1 MQWTDERIEMLKQ
14 LWGQGLTASQI
25 AERLGGVSRNA
36 VIGKAHRLGLSSR
49 PSPIRG
55 GAPSGPRPARKRAS
69 SAPRVAAAPGTA
81 TATATRPA
89 EETAKA
95 ETPPP
100 APKRTP
106 RRAAT
111 GGTKACMWPLGDPKE
126 QNFHFCEEPAEPGR
140 PYCAAHCAQ
149 AYQRRSE
156 EAA

>member
-1 MQWTDERIEMLKQ
+1 MEWTDDRINLLKQ

-55 GAPSGPRPARKRAS
+55 GVTPGPRPARKPR
-69 SAPRVAAAPGTA
+69 SAPSARPAAGAAASPSTNA
-81 TATATRPA
+81 AEAAPA
-89 EETAKA
+89 
-95 ETPPP
+95 P
-100 APKRTP
+100 APKPAP
-106 RRAAT
+106 RRVAT
-111 GGTKACMWPLGDPKE
+111 GGSKACMWPLGDPKE
-126 QNFHFCEEPAEPGR
+126 QNFHFCEAPAEPGR
-140 PYCAAHCAQ
+140 PYCAEHCAQ

>member
-1 MQWTDERIEMLKQ
+1 MEWTDDRIDLLKQ

-55 GAPSGPRPARKRAS
+55 GVGTGPRAPRKRSATPARPVLPAATAGTMS
-69 SAPRVAAAPGTA
+69 GAAPA
-81 TATATRPA
+81 APQPVR
-89 EETAKA
+89 E
-95 ETPPP
+95 P
-100 APKRTP
+100 APKPAP
-106 RRAAT
+106 RRVAS
-111 GGTKACMWPLGDPKE
+111 GGTKSCMWPVGDPKE
-126 QNFHFCEEPAEPGR
+126 QNFHFCEAPAEPGR
-140 PYCAAHCAQ
+140 PYCAAHCSQ

>member
-1 MQWTDERIEMLKQ
+1 MDWNDERINLLKQ

-55 GAPSGPRPARKRAS
+55 GAITGPRPARKRT
-69 SAPRVAAAPGTA
+69 APT
-81 TATATRPA
+81 TRPA
-89 EETAKA
+89 PAPSVDNAPA
-95 ETPPP
+95 EIAAESEPVQEP
-100 APKRTP
+100 APKPAP
-106 RRAAT
+106 RRAVA
-111 GGTKACMWPLGDPKE
+111 GSSKACMWPVGDPKE

-140 PYCAAHCAQ
+140 PYCAKHCSQ